1 MNDERKECPVLKKS
15 INHCFHVHCQSLSL
29 SLPPP
34 THVPH
39 RIPSPIPHPH
49 PLLVLHSFLPASLTP
64 GLSVNLSSFILLS
77 PPSSFPPS
85 NISIR
90 RSLDDAAGGRYF
102 TRFPAST
109 RGCGWPVVFDPEN
122 PSTTAFA
129 LPVAFEKK
137 RYFETPTQPCVSR
150 YQYRT

>member
-1 MNDERKECPVLKKS
+1 MKDERKECPVLKKS
-15 INHCFHVHCQSLSL
+15 INHCFPCPLSVTV
-29 SLPPP
+29 SVTATTNTRPP
-34 THVPH
+34 
-39 RIPSPIPHPH
+39 SDPIPI
-49 PLLVLHSFLPASLTP
+49 PLLVLHSFLPAPLTP

-77 PPSSFPPS
+77 SPPLSSPP

-90 RSLDDAAGGRYF
+90 RSLDDDAAGGRYF

-109 RGCGWPVVFDPEN
+109 RGCGWPIVYDPEH